1 MSAIWVDVKLGLAA
15 GAARFERFSRIG
27 ARQDLNPHPVTKE
40 LQESIQAFRALNAEI
55 ERQSILDLAPRE
67 LREASSGNIPMVR
80 RQMMKT
86 GVDYRANDNARLISR
101 AFANV
106 PRFL

>member
-1 MSAIWVDVKLGLAA
+1 MCVKLGLAV
-15 GAARFERFSRIG
+15 GAARFQRFSHIA
-27 ARQDLNPHPVTKE
+27 ARQALKRHPVTQE
-40 LQESIQAFRALNAEI
+40 LQESIQAFRAMDAEI
-55 ERQSILDLAPRE
+55 ELQPILDLASRE
-67 LREASSGNIPMVR
+67 LREVGSGNITIVR

-86 GVDYRANDNARLISR
+86 GVDYQANDNARLISR